1 MDGAILHGRG
11 GGITLL
17 AGHEE
22 RSGESH
28 CAHHFVVAYWLL
40 ALNEDRATKYHRLR
54 RRADLLGTAAAGVVL
69 LLLAV
74 SGGSAR
80 LRELSAA
87 LSQWVP
93 EAFNDLVMVMLVTVA
108 VMSILS
114 FIELPFAYYQGHLLE
129 HRYGLSTQSSAHWW
143 SDQAKGIL
151 LGVALAI
158 LGTSVVYGALRARP
172 DHWWWISAAVFAF
185 ATVGLA
191 QLAPIVL
198 LPIFYKFKP
207 LERPSLVERLM
218 RLASGARTN
227 VNGVFEWVL
236 SSHTRKANA
245 ALAGLGRTRR
255 ILLSDTLLADYSDD
269 EIEVILAHEL
279 AHHVHR
285 DLWRGLGV
293 QTVALFGGF
302 FIASVS
308 LEAIAAPLALRGTS
322 DPAGLP
328 ALLLIGGV
336 WTFMLMPVVNALSRA
351 QERAADRYA
360 LTTTRNVDAFV
371 SAMKRLSQ
379 QNLAEEY
386 PSKVVR
392 FLFYSHP
399 PIRERIEAAKAFG
412 RGEHHA
418 A

>member
-1 MDGAILHGRG
+1 M
-11 GGITLL
+11 
-17 AGHEE
+17 
-22 RSGESH
+22 
-28 CAHHFVVAYWLL
+28 
-40 ALNEDRATKYHRLR
+40 NEDRATKYHRLR
-54 RRADLLGTAAAGVVL
+54 RRADLLGTAAAGIVL
-69 LLLAV
+69 LLLALT
-74 SGGSAR
+74 GASAR
-80 LRELSAA
+80 FRELGAA

-93 EAFNDLVMVMLVTVA
+93 DNANDLVMVMVVTILVMLTL
-108 VMSILS
+108 SIV
-114 FIELPFAYYQGHLLE
+114 ELPFAYYHGHRLE
-129 HRYGLSTQSSAHWW
+129 HRYGLSTQSAAHWF
-143 SDQAKGIL
+143 SDQAKGVL
-151 LGVALAI
+151 LGVALAV
-158 LGTSVVYGALRARP
+158 LGTAVVYSALRQWP
-172 DHWWWISAAVFAF
+172 DDWWWISAAVFAM

-191 QLAPIVL
+191 QLAPVVL

-207 LERPSLVERLM
+207 LDRPSLVERLM
-218 RLASGARTN
+218 KLASAARTN

-245 ALAGLGRTRR
+245 ALAGLGSTRR
-255 ILLSDTLLADYSDD
+255 ILLSDTLLADYSED

-285 DLWRGLGV
+285 DLWRGIAV
-293 QTVALFGGF
+293 QTVALFAGF
-302 FIASVS
+302 YLAS
-308 LEAIAAPLALRGTS
+308 LILNAIAEPLALRGTS

-336 WTFMLMPVVNALSRA
+336 WTFLLMPVVNAISRA

-360 LTTTRNVDAFV
+360 LTTTRNVEAFV
-371 SAMKRLSQ
+371 TAMKRLSQ

-399 PIRERIEAAKAFG
+399 PIRERIDAARAFG